1 MTHKVKKIYFILAV
15 LIVVLFVSSIIVFT
29 KVGLNDVN
37 EKDIIKSTINSP
49 ELGKS
54 SSENVIIEFM
64 DFKCPYC
71 KKFEFTTYNKLESKY
86 ISKGKAKFRVVNASI
101 LGDDSVRAARAA
113 HALNIYYPNKYW
125 EFHHT
130 LLQIQPDNENEW
142 ITSDLI
148 DSQLEKLNI
157 PKDKLELIKK
167 DYKTKGSKSWE
178 LANKDK
184 KIYKKYKNK
193 YVPSVYVNGKF
204 IKNPYSIKELEKY
217 MK

>member
-64 DFKCPYC
+64 DFKCPYY

-184 KIYKKYKNK
+184 KLYKKYKNK